1 VSDQRATVLLV
12 DDNEAQ
18 RIALRAILGTLDVQ
32 PIEAASGREALRCLL
47 HQEVAVILLDVNMP
61 GLDGFETASLIRSRP
76 RTEHTPI
83 IFITAYADDA
93 YAARGYSLGA
103 VDYIL
108 APVQP
113 EVLRAKVA
121 VFIELFNKTEQ
132 ITRQREALRRYAEQ
146 LQRLSRASLSINS
159 AHSVEEVL
167 RVVAETAGEIIGA
180 HQSAGTAAFP
190 PLMVTQVSAAYGG
203 TCEFH
208 RVGTQPSLL
217 AVGLRQPQ
225 RLSAAELSAQ
235 FPSAPELVSGRAMRG
250 LLAAP
255 LTGRDGTALGVLQLS
270 DKMTGD
276 FTEEDQG
283 ILVQLAQM
291 ATVAIENTVA
301 AEARE
306 SNRLKDEFLG
316 VLSHE
321 LRTPLQPILMWVG
334 ILRSAPEN
342 AALQTRGLEVIE
354 RSAKTQTQLI
364 GDLLDVSRI
373 IRGKLHLDARGVDLT
388 SVVEQALEA
397 LRPDAV
403 AKQVE
408 MIWEAPPEKCA
419 TTGDP
424 TRLQQVLWNLV
435 SNAIKFTPAGGRV
448 EVHLSQTATDV
459 VVEVRDTGCGI
470 PPQFLPHLFERFRQA
485 DSSAARQHGGLGLG
499 LAIVRHLVELH
510 GGMVD
515 AANNADGHGAVFN
528 VRLPRRGAEASAAAG
543 RDGAAF
549 SNGSRLD
556 GVRVI
561 LVEDE
566 ADTRESLISA
576 LRLYGAEVAGY
587 SEATAALRAVEAQP
601 PDVLLS
607 DIGMPGE
614 DGYTLIRHVRAWE
627 APRGSRLPAVALT
640 AYARGEDGAE
650 ALQAGFDA
658 HVHKPIEPTDLA
670 RIVQRLAGRA

>member
-1 VSDQRATVLLV
+1 MSDQRATVLLV

-18 RIALRAILGTLDVQ
+18 RIALRAILGTLDVR

-47 HQEVAVILLDVNMP
+47 NQEVAVILLDVNMP
-61 GLDGFETASLIRSRP
+61 GLDGFETASLIRSRQ

-83 IFITAYADDA
+83 IFITAYGDDA
-93 YAARGYSLGA
+93 YAERGYSLGA

-113 EVLRAKVA
+113 EVLRAKVS

-146 LQRLSRASLSINS
+146 LQQLSRASLSINS

-180 HQSAGTAAFP
+180 HQSAATAAFP
-190 PLMVTQVSAAYGG
+190 PLTVTQVSAAYGG
-203 TCEFH
+203 TCELH

-235 FPSAPELVSGRAMRG
+235 YPSAPELVSGRAMRG

-270 DKMTGD
+270 DKMAGD
-276 FTEEDQG
+276 FTDEDQG

-291 ATVAIENTVA
+291 GSVAIENTVA

-306 SNRLKDEFLG
+306 SNRLKDEFLS

-342 AALQTRGLEVIE
+342 VTLRTRGLEVIE

-373 IRGKLHLDARGVDLT
+373 VRGKLHLEARRVDLVT
-388 SVVEQALEA
+388 VIEQALET
-397 LRPDAV
+397 LRPEAV

-408 MIWEAPPEKCA
+408 LRWEAPQETCA

-435 SNAIKFTPAGGRV
+435 SNGLKFTPAGGCV
-448 EVHLSQTATDV
+448 DVYLGQTATDLV
-459 VVEVRDTGCGI
+459 IEVRDTGCGI

-515 AANNADGHGAVFN
+515 AANNADGRGAVFN
-528 VRLPRRGAEASAAAG
+528 VRLPRHVDASAAE
-543 RDGAAF
+543 RREVAAHG
-549 SNGSRLD
+549 NGTRLD

-566 ADTRESLISA
+566 TDTRESLISA
-576 LRLYGAEVAGY
+576 LRLYGAEVAGF
-587 SEATAALRAVEAQP
+587 SSATAALQAVEAEP

-614 DGYTLIRHVRAWE
+614 DGYALIRHVRAWE

-640 AYARGEDGAE
+640 AYARGEDGVE

-658 HVHKPIEPTDLA
+658 HVHKPVEPTDLA
-670 RIVQRLAGRA
+670 KIVHRLAGRA